1 MQFVVPQFIEK
12 EAKIAGPLTFKQFI
26 VLGTAGAVCIFVFF
40 VFPLWLF
47 IIIAIVLLGGAVSL
61 SFIKINKVSLP
72 IFIKNFF
79 AFLFKPRVYLWKKK
93 SSPPRF
99 LKKEERKTEREEL
112 RKLEEGKQSKLKV
125 SRGSKLDELLTRIE
139 TK

>member
-26 VLGTAGAVCIFVFF
+26 VIGTAGALCIFLFF
-40 VFPLWLF
+40 VVPLWLF
-47 IIIAIVLLGGAVSL
+47 IIIAVVLLGGSAAL

-72 IFIKNFF
+72 VFIKNFF
-79 AFLFKPRVYLWKKK
+79 VFLFKPRVYLWKKK

-99 LKKEERKTEREEL
+99 LKEKKEEK
-112 RKLEEGKQSKLKV
+112 KEGEGEKQSKLKV